1 MILAGLLV
9 CMVKGLRWA
18 LFGIPADKRWTPE
31 GGKLSRKYGRW
42 GFRDPRL
49 DYVWAEQKTR
59 PRGNIAHHL
68 TDLIVEWVRLDA
80 QRGAKLISA
89 IAVIA
94 YAIGVGVGLLL

>member
-9 CMVKGLRWA
+9 CMVKGLRW
-18 LFGIPADKRWTPE
+18 GTIGTPADKRTHPA
-31 GGKLSRKYGRW
+31 RVFGRW
-42 GFRDPRL
+42 GFSDPRL

-59 PRGNIAHHL
+59 PRGSIAHHL

-89 IAVIA
+89 IAVITFA
-94 YAIGVGVGLLL
+94 LGVVVGWLL